1 MCYHGRTLESGG
13 PMTRTRNAILVALWL
28 LGPAFLASP
37 AGAQDE
43 VRLGAFAPISGI
55 SADVA
60 AQIKAGI
67 EVAVERTESVPLG
80 GKPARVRVIWY
91 DTEGKGDVGLNVVTR
106 ALTVDKIHAG
116 IGFLSSD
123 VFIRV
128 MDEFQKASTPV
139 VACCAASLK
148 IGDKITQTKAQ
159 YVFQLSPTV
168 NDIARSLNAAVVAHV
183 KPKKVV
189 MLNENTDAGR
199 DFSRISREWLAPHP
213 PGVGGVAGEVVD
225 PGGARLPPPPG
236 QGESLRGPA
245 LTRQDYRA

>member
-1 MCYHGRTLESGG
+1 MCYHRRTLDSGG

-123 VFIRV
+123 VLLRGV
-128 MDEFQKASTPV
+128 DEFDKASRTMWAGCV
-139 VACCAASLK
+139 CSLK
-148 IGDKITQTKAQ
+148 DCDEATQTKA
-159 YVFQLSPTV
+159 
-168 NDIARSLNAAVVAHV
+168 
-183 KPKKVV
+183 
-189 MLNENTDAGR
+189 
-199 DFSRISREWLAPHP
+199 
-213 PGVGGVAGEVVD
+213 
-225 PGGARLPPPPG
+225 
-236 QGESLRGPA
+236 
-245 LTRQDYRA
+245 